1 MSRDIVL
8 EYWKIIR
15 YKTLII
21 QCVPEGT
28 PIKRFCYESSVGK
41 PCAFTGKACSDFK
54 CIDRADGLRVRY
66 IKIPKYRHISEN
78 VNPPKRIQQYSLNGD
93 LLSEFDSVQKAA
105 EWLYVNKKVKTLVS
119 GVRGHISD
127 AARGKIKSAYKYIW
141 KYI

>member
-54 CIDRADGLRVRY
+54 CVDRAVSIVAITSGLQPENRVS
-66 IKIPKYRHISEN
+66 I
-78 VNPPKRIQQYSLNGD
+78 
-93 LLSEFDSVQKAA
+93 
-105 EWLYVNKKVKTLVS
+105 TLRSTIFCRLGFYTERVL
-119 GVRGHISD
+119 
-127 AARGKIKSAYKYIW
+127 
-141 KYI
+141 

>member
-41 PCAFTGKACSDFK
+41 SCAFTGKACSDFK
-54 CIDRADGLRVRY
+54 CIVSL
-66 IKIPKYRHISEN
+66 IKHSN
-78 VNPPKRIQQYSLNGD
+78 TCN
-93 LLSEFDSVQKAA
+93 
-105 EWLYVNKKVKTLVS
+105 
-119 GVRGHISD
+119 
-127 AARGKIKSAYKYIW
+127 AYKS
-141 KYI
+141 